1 MVTLCPMR
9 IAIVG
14 GGILGTAHADE
25 AIRRGHDVVHLE
37 RELEARGA
45 TVRNFGLVWVSGRAP
60 HELDASL
67 RSRELWA
74 DLARRVPEIGFRA
87 AGSITLLRTPEEV
100 AVAEDMVARD
110 DAEVRGFALLDPE
123 DVRGVNPALR
133 GKFLAGLHCTRD
145 GAVESRVALPAI
157 RRHLEASGRYA
168 FHAGTEAREITSS
181 STGVR
186 IRDDHDRTFDADL
199 VIVCPGATLGGLAR
213 DLAGDLPL
221 RRVRLQMMQTAPLGE
236 ALTTAIADGDSMRY
250 YPAFTGPALDELR
263 TAQPQEPTAAEHRM
277 QLLCVQRL
285 HGGLTIGDT
294 HEYDEPF
301 DFDVDE
307 APYRHLTSVVE
318 ELLGRHL
325 PPVVKRWA
333 GVYSQC
339 LDPAQLVH
347 RAQPTDGVWVV
358 AGPGG
363 RGMTLG
369 PALAEQTADQL
380 GL

>member
-1 MVTLCPMR
+1 MGRPGPTCPR
-9 IAIVG
+9 
-14 GGILGTAHADE
+14 
-25 AIRRGHDVVHLE
+25 
-37 RELEARGA
+37 
-45 TVRNFGLVWVSGRAP
+45 
-60 HELDASL
+60 
-67 RSRELWA
+67 
-74 DLARRVPEIGFRA
+74 IGFRA
-87 AGSITLLRTPEEV
+87 PDRSRCCAPRRGRGRRGHGG
-100 AVAEDMVARD
+100 ARRR
-110 DAEVRGFALLDPE
+110 RGARIHAARPREL
-123 DVRGVNPALR
+123 RGVNPALR

-250 YPAFTGPALDELR
+250 YPAFTGSALDELR
-263 TAQPQEPTAAEHRM
+263 AAQPQEPTAAEHRM
-277 QLLCVQRL
+277 QLLACSACTAGSPSATPR
-285 HGGLTIGDT
+285 
-294 HEYDEPF
+294 YDEPF

-318 ELLGRHL
+318 EVLGRHL

-339 LDPAQLVH
+339 LDPAH
-347 RAQPTDGVWVV
+347 SCTAPSPPTACG
-358 AGPGG
+358 
-363 RGMTLG
+363 
-369 PALAEQTADQL
+369 
-380 GL
+380 